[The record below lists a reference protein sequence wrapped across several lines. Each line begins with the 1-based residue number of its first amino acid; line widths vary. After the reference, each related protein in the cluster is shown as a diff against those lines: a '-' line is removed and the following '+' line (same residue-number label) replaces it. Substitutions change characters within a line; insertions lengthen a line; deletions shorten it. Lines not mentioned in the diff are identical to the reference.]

1 MKNGLNV
8 EDIILNYGPVLPRQ
22 RFIAVGL
29 EGALRSSTGRLPS
42 TVRWPNNSTPLA
54 VPLDPAPS
62 EFDGLTRFRGYD
74 AVVVTWAAAEADAL
88 TASRPTSLD
97 WTIRPTTTIFMA
109 PALARTIWATQW
121 LLMQCA
127 IFRIQNGLRSET
139 RRMRRCQIGR
149 RTLGPPHSK
158 PARSM

>member
-8 EDIILNYGPVLPRQ
+8 EDIILNYDPAFPQQ
-22 RFIAVGL
+22 RFIAAGL
-29 EGALRSSTGRLPS
+29 EGALGSSTGRLPS
-42 TVRWPNNSTPLA
+42 TVPWLNNATALA

-62 EFDGLTRFRGYD
+62 EFDDLTRLRGYD

-97 WTIRPTTTIFMA
+97 STIRSTTTISKA
-109 PALARTIWATQW
+109 PALARTVWATKW
-121 LLMQCA
+121 LVKQSA
-127 IFRIQNGLRSET
+127 TFRIQNGLRSET
-139 RRMRRCQIGR
+139 HRIRRCQIRR
-149 RTLGPPHSK
+149 RTLGPLHSK